1 MKHVKRITKQEFVD
15 ILSKARDDKS
25 VCIFIA
31 EKVFDGVKSK
41 DLSHATI
48 SKKMFSVLKSDEF
61 EKFILDKHKIVTSA

>member
-1 MKHVKRITKQEFVD
+1 MNYSKRLTKQEFID
-15 ILSKARDDKS
+15 ILSKEREDKS

-48 SKKMFSVLKSDEF
+48 SKKMFSVLKSNEF
-61 EKFILDKHKIVTSA
+61 EKFISSLYKND